1 MPKSGYLMTNRQSD
15 DPLLCQAI
23 ALECHKGDP
32 WTVRAMLR
40 VDLAVVDA
48 LKIDGL
54 QGSTS
59 TRRVCWCGRR
69 STHRGGERQLVL
81 PDLVCIFGEHGDDFS
96 RQLLHVHG
104 GRSCGNCLGGMSDEV
119 RLKRAAQL
127 HSSCLR
133 SSCVTGVDGIE

>member
-1 MPKSGYLMTNRQSD
+1 M
-15 DPLLCQAI
+15 
-23 ALECHKGDP
+23 
-32 WTVRAMLR
+32 
-40 VDLAVVDA
+40 LAVVDA

-54 QGSTS
+54 QSTS
-59 TRRVCWCGRR
+59 TRRVCWCGLC
-69 STHRGGERQLVL
+69 STHCGGERQLVL
-81 PDLVCIFGEHGDDFS
+81 PDLVCIIGEHGDDFS

-104 GRSCGNCLGGMSDEV
+104 GRCGNCLGGMSDEV